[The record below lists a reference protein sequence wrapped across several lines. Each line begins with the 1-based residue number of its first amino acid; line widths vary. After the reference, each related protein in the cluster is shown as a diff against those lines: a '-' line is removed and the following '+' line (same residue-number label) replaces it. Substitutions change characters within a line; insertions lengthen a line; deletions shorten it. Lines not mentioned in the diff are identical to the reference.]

1 MKVSFSSLLKYFN
14 RGEKLPGIRDK
25 SIYKHKSTQANRKSA
40 GRFNQRKSGKTFPG
54 ILSL

>member
-25 SIYKHKSTQANRKSA
+25 SIYKQKSTQANRKSA
-40 GRFNQRKSGKTFPG
+40 ERFNQRKSGKTFPG